1 MLYIIPKPH
10 TLFKFEHFTSL
21 SALYHIS
28 ILVLSAA
35 QSNTVATE
43 TVILSV
49 DVTSTR
55 VQVAPVSSRASS
67 ARPPVATRRTCE
79 EVAIGTAV
87 VVSTQELE
95 RPFINTVVIGAIP
108 LMYIITLVKNQ
119 ILRYNTSKHGGLFTI
134 MKKLIISGSSKL
146 YERAIYWR
154 GYFEG
159 RGYEVID
166 WPAPVFENNPD
177 TNEDVTEDGPV
188 PGFYPGQPL
197 TSNDRAYA
205 KSLLGTYKRF
215 WRNLDRADVLFVM
228 NENRHNITGY
238 VGAGTYAELQHVIT
252 NNLNHH
258 HQTEI
263 YLLQMPDKSQ
273 GCFEEIGFW
282 LEQNLIKIYR
292 PPKTTPTV
300 CDHIIEEE
308 PATPTVE
315 KPELPTPVASV
326 KSSLFSRSSEKSI
339 NLATC
344 KDRAL
349 RPLTPSLREYLKIFS
364 PTFPAWLLKYIAAP
378 EFQRLKDVSM
388 TTMDYSAIDN
398 FQNFGSVFTHSIGV
412 ALIIWNFTHDKVQ
425 TLAGLFHDIASPSFK
440 HAVDYL
446 NGDSE
451 HQESIESRTG
461 EIIRNSRVITRQLKR
476 DGILPGEISDY
487 KLFPIADNDV
497 PGLAADRLEYTF
509 SNGYFLFDTWNLS
522 DVKRFYDNITIL
534 RNEAG
539 LDELGFKDAK
549 LTAEFTTR
557 NLLLCEKYHR
567 PAARASLQFIADI
580 LSSMIA
586 KDRLSLDDLYTMTER
601 EVIDWILSC
610 GDHALAEA
618 FRNFQ
623 RTTSAYGSD
632 KAKKD
637 TYTTEVIAKV
647 RYIDPLVK
655 TTEQDVDGNPIS
667 RRISELDADT
677 KSEIESYL
685 ATKQPRFVGFDFN
698 FTPESP
704 KSDKT
709 PKSDKN

>member
-1 MLYIIPKPH
+1 
-10 TLFKFEHFTSL
+10 
-21 SALYHIS
+21 
-28 ILVLSAA
+28 
-35 QSNTVATE
+35 
-43 TVILSV
+43 
-49 DVTSTR
+49 
-55 VQVAPVSSRASS
+55 
-67 ARPPVATRRTCE
+67 
-79 EVAIGTAV
+79 
-87 VVSTQELE
+87 
-95 RPFINTVVIGAIP
+95 
-108 LMYIITLVKNQ
+108 
-119 ILRYNTSKHGGLFTI
+119 

-166 WPAPVFENNPD
+166 WPAPIFENDPD
-177 TNEDVTEDGPV
+177 VNEDAVEDGPV
-188 PGFYPGQPL
+188 PGFYPSQPL
-197 TSNDRAYA
+197 TSSDRTYA

-215 WRNLDRADVLFVM
+215 WKNLDRADVLFIM
-228 NENRHNITGY
+228 NEDRHNITGY

-273 GCFEEIGFW
+273 GCFEEISFW
-282 LEQNLIKIYR
+282 LDQGLVKVYR

-300 CDHIIEEE
+300 CDPVVEEVAPIPSTE
-308 PATPTVE
+308 PQSTRTTAPT
-315 KPELPTPVASV
+315 
-326 KSSLFSRSSEKSI
+326 KSGLFSHSSEKSI

-344 KDRAL
+344 KNHAL

-388 TTMDYSAIDN
+388 TTMDYSAVYN
-398 FQNFGSVFTHSIGV
+398 FQNFNSVFTHSIGV
-412 ALIIWNFTHDKVQ
+412 ALIIWNFTHDKIQ

-440 HAVDYL
+440 HAIDYL

-451 HQESIESRTG
+451 HQESIEARTG

-509 SNGYFLFDTWNLS
+509 SNGYFLYDTWNLS
-522 DVKRFYDNITIL
+522 DVKRFYDNIVVL
-534 RNEAG
+534 RNESG

-557 NLLLCEKYHR
+557 NLPLCERYQDS
-567 PAARASLQFIADI
+567 AARASLQFIADI
-580 LSSMIA
+580 LDSMIA
-586 KDRLSLDDLYTMTER
+586 KNYLTTDDFYTMTER
-601 EVIDWILSC
+601 EIIDWILSC
-610 GDHALAEA
+610 GDHTLAEA

-623 RTTSAYGSD
+623 RTTSAYDGAT
-632 KAKKD
+632 AKKD
-637 TYTTEVIAKV
+637 TYHTEVKAKV

-677 KSEIESYL
+677 KSEIDSYL
-685 ATKQPRFVGFDFN
+685 AIKQPRFVGFDFN
-698 FTPESP
+698 FKPETS
-704 KSDKT
+704 KSN
-709 PKSDKN
+709 KS

>member
-1 MLYIIPKPH
+1 
-10 TLFKFEHFTSL
+10 
-21 SALYHIS
+21 
-28 ILVLSAA
+28 
-35 QSNTVATE
+35 
-43 TVILSV
+43 
-49 DVTSTR
+49 
-55 VQVAPVSSRASS
+55 
-67 ARPPVATRRTCE
+67 
-79 EVAIGTAV
+79 
-87 VVSTQELE
+87 
-95 RPFINTVVIGAIP
+95 
-108 LMYIITLVKNQ
+108 
-119 ILRYNTSKHGGLFTI
+119 

-300 CDHIIEEE
+300 CDHVIEEE

-315 KPELPTPVASV
+315 KPELLTPVASV

-378 EFQRLKDVSM
+378 EFQRLSGVSM
-388 TTMDYSAIDN
+388 INGVDYCSIYN
-398 FQNFGSVFTHSIGV
+398 FQNFNSVFSHSIGV
-412 ALIIWNFTHDKVQ
+412 ALIIWNFTRDKKQ
-425 TLAGLFHDIASPSFK
+425 TLAGLFHDIASPAFK
-440 HAVDYL
+440 HSIDYM
-446 NGDSE
+446 NDDAE
-451 HQESIESRTG
+451 NQESIEERTAQ
-461 EIIRNSRVITRQLKR
+461 IIRDSKTITRQLKK
-476 DGILPGEISDY
+476 DGILPSEISDY
-487 KLFPIADNDV
+487 KLFPLADNEA
-497 PGLAADRLEYTF
+497 PNLAADRLEYTF
-509 SNGYFLFDTWNLS
+509 SNGLFLFDTWTL
-522 DVKRFYDNITIL
+522 DEIKTFYADLTIL
-534 RNEAG
+534 KNESD
-539 LDELGFKDAK
+539 LDEFSFQTPSIA
-549 LTAEFTTR
+549 AEFTTK
-557 NLLLCEKYHR
+557 NLTLSAIYHSDKV
-567 PAARASLQFIADI
+567 RAVSQFLGDMMQ
-580 LSSMIA
+580 SMINSGY
-586 KDRLSLDDLYTMTER
+586 LNMDDLYVMSER
-601 EVIDWILSC
+601 EIIDWILSC
-610 GDHALAEA
+610 GDKPMSDA

-623 RTTSAYGSD
+623 RSTTVYSGAT
-632 KAKKD
+632 AKKNC
-637 TYTTEVIAKV
+637 YCVSVKSKV
-647 RYIDPLVK
+647 RYITPLVLTPADETVK
-655 TTEQDVDGNPIS
+655 SAKDQKAEDSAEPKAVRITSLDKKVKSAVDKY
-667 RRISELDADT
+667 LDD
-677 KSEIESYL
+677 
-685 ATKQPRFVGFDFN
+685 KQSKYVGFDFD
-698 FTPESP
+698 FKPYTAEA
-704 KSDKT
+704 
-709 PKSDKN
+709 